1 MSKSNPRLYD
11 LIAISFVAF
20 LLIANVAATKLFSIG
35 SLIFDGGAVLFPLT
49 YVLGDV
55 LAEVYGFA
63 RARRVI
69 VIGFVMSAVASLTFF
84 IVQLL
89 PPAPGYENQEAF
101 EAVLGFV
108 PRIVLASLV
117 AYLVGQLLNAYVLV
131 SIKKRWGERRLW
143 VRLLGSSIVGEAA
156 DTTIFCTIAF
166 YGVLTGWDFI
176 NYLVVGYAYKMLV
189 EIIFLPLLYPAIA
202 AVRKRELSYDK

>member
-84 IVQLL
+84 VVQLL

-101 EAVLGFV
+101 EAILGFV

-156 DTTIFCTIAF
+156 DTAIFCTIAF
-166 YGVLTGWDFI
+166 YGVLTGWDFV

-189 EIIFLPLLYPAIA
+189 EILFLPLLYPAIA

>member
-55 LAEVYGFA
+55 LAEVYGFG

-69 VIGFVMSAVASLTFF
+69 IIGFVMSAVASLTFF
-84 IVQLL
+84 VVQLL

-101 EAVLGFV
+101 EAILGFV

-156 DTTIFCTIAF
+156 DTAIFCTIAF
-166 YGVLTGWDFI
+166 YGVLTGWDFV

-189 EIIFLPLLYPAIA
+189 EILFLPLLYPAIA